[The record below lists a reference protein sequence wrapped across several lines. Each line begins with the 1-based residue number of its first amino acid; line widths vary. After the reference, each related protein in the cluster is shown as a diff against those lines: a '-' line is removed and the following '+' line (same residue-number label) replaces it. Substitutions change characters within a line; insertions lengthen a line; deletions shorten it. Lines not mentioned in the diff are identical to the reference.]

1 MKFTVNWLKQ
11 YVDFD
16 LSAEDLAERLTML
29 GLEVDAVTPL
39 YQALTEIKVA
49 EVITVDQH
57 PQADHLSVC
66 TVQAGKEVKRVVC
79 GAPNVRPGLLSAIA
93 LPGVV
98 MPEGFK
104 IKKSK
109 LRGEVS
115 EGMLCS
121 EKELG
126 LNDSHAGIIELPESC
141 AVGQSL
147 RQALNLEDTLIEVDL
162 TPNRPDCTSVVGVA
176 REIAAF
182 SGSFLKL
189 PEADGSI
196 PASGTLGNTSFSI
209 EVRDSILCPRY
220 AAQLLRG
227 VKIGPSPAWLQRLL
241 TAVGLRP
248 INNIVDITNFVM
260 LEYGQPLHAFDFNK
274 LSGGKIIV
282 RQALSGEKLTTLDDV
297 ERLLEPDMLVI
308 CDENKPA
315 AVAGVM
321 GGGGS
326 EVDNSSSEIL
336 LESAYFNPV
345 SIRRTARRL
354 KLSTDASYRFE
365 RGIDPQGTI
374 KALNRA
380 ISLMVRYGGA
390 ETSGSMV
397 DCQGTMPEI
406 KPINLR
412 VQRTSNLLGDD
423 FTLEEISSMLN
434 AIEISSTRIDE
445 DTLLVTP
452 PSFRVDLEREIDLV
466 EEIAR
471 LKGYNEISTTLPTVP
486 MTFSSQAEDRLLRR
500 KISRIMTGLGCS
512 EAINYSFTDPAN
524 FDKLTLE
531 ENDHRRRTIK
541 IMNPLSEEQSIMR
554 TTLLPGLLE
563 NARHNINHQ
572 NNDLKLFEIGKVFL
586 PVDGQEQ
593 PLEEQHL
600 SAVFSGR
607 RQLDGPPVHFGTT
620 PFDIYDAKGII
631 ENILNEIRLEAHFI
645 MDSDTPYSTSGQFL
659 TIESAGKYL
668 GELGKLS
675 PRVLKD
681 FGIKE
686 EVYFLDLNLDNVG
699 AAQIASIK
707 FKPLSRF
714 PAVKRDLAI
723 VIDNGIGA
731 GELVDAINNKGFKH
745 LQQVEIFDIYQGN
758 PINEGQKSVALSL
771 TYHSDKNTLKDKAVA
786 KIQNKIIALLVD
798 KFHGK
803 LREA

>member
-16 LSAEDLAERLTML
+16 LSVEDLAEGLTML

-39 YQALTEIKVA
+39 YQDLTEIKVA

-57 PQADHLSVC
+57 PQADHLSLC
-66 TVQAGKEVKRVVC
+66 TVQVGTETKRVVC

-93 LPGVV
+93 LPGVI

-109 LRGEVS
+109 LRGQVS

-126 LNDSHAGIIELPESC
+126 LNDSHAGIIELPGSC
-141 AVGQSL
+141 TAGQSL

-162 TPNRPDCTSVVGVA
+162 TPNRPDCTSVIGIA

-182 SGSFLKL
+182 SGSSLKL

-196 PASGTLGNTSFSI
+196 PVTDSASFSV
-209 EVRDSILCPRY
+209 EVQDTTLCPRY

-282 RQALSGEKLTTLDDV
+282 RRALSGEKITTLDDV
-297 ERLLEPDMLVI
+297 ERLLDPDMLVI

-315 AVAGVM
+315 AVAGIM

-326 EVDNSSSEIL
+326 EVDNSTSEIL

-365 RGIDPQGTI
+365 RGIDPQGAI

-390 ETSGSMV
+390 EPAGSMV
-397 DCQGTMPEI
+397 DCQGTMPKI

-423 FTLEEISSMLN
+423 FTLEEISNMLN
-434 AIEISSTRIDE
+434 AIEVTSTEIDK

-466 EEIAR
+466 EEVAR
-471 LKGYNEISTTLPTVP
+471 LRGYNEIPTTLPTVP
-486 MTFSSQAEDRLLRR
+486 MAFSSQAEDRLLRR
-500 KISRIMTGLGCS
+500 EISHMMTSLGCS
-512 EAINYSFTDPAN
+512 EAINYSFTDPTN
-524 FDKLTLE
+524 LDKLTLD
-531 ENDHRRRTIK
+531 ENDHRRRTIR

-563 NARHNINHQ
+563 NTRHNINHQ
-572 NNDLKLFEIGKVFL
+572 NNDLKIFEIGKVFL

-631 ENILNEIRLEAHFI
+631 ENILNEIRLKAHFI
-645 MDSDTPYSTSGQFL
+645 IGSDTPYSSSGQFL

-668 GELGKLS
+668 GELGKFS
-675 PRVLKD
+675 PAVLKS

-699 AAQIASIK
+699 AAQIASIN

-723 VIDNGIGA
+723 IINNGIGA
-731 GELVDAINNKGFKH
+731 GELVDAINNEGFKH
-745 LQQVEIFDIYQGN
+745 LQQVEIFDIYQGS
-758 PINEGQKSVALSL
+758 PISEGQKSVALSL
-771 TYHSDKNTLKDKAVA
+771 TYHSDKNTLKDKTVA
-786 KIQNKIIALLVD
+786 KVQNKIIALLVD

>member
-16 LSAEDLAERLTML
+16 LSVEDLAERLTML

-39 YQALTEIKVA
+39 YQALSKIKVA
-49 EVITVDQH
+49 KVITVAQH
-57 PQADHLSVC
+57 PQADHLSLC
-66 TVQAGKEVKRVVC
+66 TVQVGEEVKRVVC

-141 AVGQSL
+141 VAGQSL

-162 TPNRPDCTSVVGVA
+162 TPNRPDCTSVIGVA

-182 SGSFLKL
+182 SGSSLKL
-189 PEADGSI
+189 PEAAGNI
-196 PASGTLGNTSFSI
+196 PAAGSASFSV
-209 EVRDSILCPRY
+209 EVLDSILCPRY

-274 LSGGKIIV
+274 LSGGRIIV
-282 RQALSGEKLTTLDDV
+282 RRALNGEKITTLDEV

-326 EVDNSSSEIL
+326 EVDNSSCEIL

-390 ETSGSMV
+390 APAGSMV

-406 KPINLR
+406 KPINFR
-412 VQRTSNLLGDD
+412 VQRTSNLLGAD
-423 FTLEEISSMLN
+423 FTLEEISTMLN
-434 AIEISSTRIDE
+434 AIEVTSTKVDE

-471 LKGYNEISTTLPTVP
+471 LKGYNEIPTTLPTVP

-500 KISRIMTGLGCS
+500 QISRIMTGLGCS
-512 EAINYSFTDPAN
+512 EAINYSFTDPAD

-541 IMNPLSEEQSIMR
+541 IMNPLSEEQSVMR

-586 PVDGQEQ
+586 PVDGQQQ

-600 SAVFSGR
+600 CAVFSGR
-607 RQLDGPPVHFGTT
+607 RQLDGPPVHFGT
-620 PFDIYDAKGII
+620 PLFDIYDAKGII
-631 ENILNEIRLEAHFI
+631 ENLLNEIRLEAHFT
-645 MDSDTPYSTSGQFL
+645 MDSEAPYSAPGLFL

-675 PRVLKD
+675 PTVLKA

-686 EVYFLDLNLDNVG
+686 EVYFLDLNLDNAG
-699 AAQIASIK
+699 AAQIAGIN

-723 VIDNGIGA
+723 IIDNGIGA
-731 GELVDAINNKGFKH
+731 GELADAINNEGFKH

-758 PINEGQKSVALSL
+758 PIKEGKKSVALSL

>member
-39 YQALTEIKVA
+39 YQALTKIKVA
-49 EVITVDQH
+49 EVITVDKH

-66 TVQAGKEVKRVVC
+66 TVQVGAEMKRVVC

-109 LRGEVS
+109 LRGQVS

-126 LNDSHAGIIELPESC
+126 LNDSHTGIIELPESC
-141 AVGQSL
+141 STGQSL

-162 TPNRPDCTSVVGVA
+162 TPNRPDCTSVIGIA

-182 SGSFLKL
+182 SGSILK
-189 PEADGSI
+189 PPKSNTSN
-196 PASGTLGNTSFSI
+196 PASGNTSFSV
-209 EVRDSILCPRY
+209 EVQDTALCPRY

-274 LSGGKIIV
+274 LSGSKVIV
-282 RQALSGEKLTTLDDV
+282 RQALSGEKITTLDDV

-315 AVAGVM
+315 AVAGIM
-321 GGGGS
+321 GGGSS
-326 EVDNSSSEIL
+326 EVDNSTSEIL

-380 ISLMVRYGGA
+380 ISLMVRYSGA
-390 ETSGSMV
+390 EISGSIV
-397 DCQGTMPEI
+397 DCRNTLPETQ
-406 KPINLR
+406 PIQLR
-412 VQRTSNLLGDD
+412 VQRTANLLGDD
-423 FTLEEISSMLN
+423 FTLEEISNMLN
-434 AIEISSTRIDE
+434 AIEVTSTEIDK

-466 EEIAR
+466 EEVAR
-471 LKGYNEISTTLPTVP
+471 LKGYNEIPTTLPTVP
-486 MTFSSQAEDRLLRR
+486 MAFSSQAEDRLLRR
-500 KISRIMTGLGCS
+500 RISHLMTGLGCS
-512 EAINYSFTDPAN
+512 EAINYSFTDPAD
-524 FDKLTLE
+524 FAKLTLD

-563 NARHNINHQ
+563 NTRHNINHQ
-572 NNDLKLFEIGKVFL
+572 NNDLKIFEIGKVFL

-593 PLEEQHL
+593 PLEEQHI

-645 MDSDTPYSTSGQFL
+645 IDSDAPYSSSGQFL

-668 GELGKLS
+668 GELGKFS
-675 PRVLKD
+675 PTVLKA

-686 EVYFLDLNLDNVG
+686 EIYFLDLNLDKVG
-699 AAQIASIK
+699 TAQTAGIK

-723 VIDNGIGA
+723 IIDNGIGA
-731 GELVDAINNKGFKH
+731 GEIVEAINNEGFKH
-745 LQQVEIFDIYQGN
+745 LQRVEIFDIYQGN
-758 PINEGQKSVALSL
+758 PISEGQKSVALSL

-786 KIQNKIIALLVD
+786 KIQNKIITLLVD

>member
-16 LSAEDLAERLTML
+16 LSVEDLAERLTML
-29 GLEVDAVTPL
+29 GLEVDAATPL
-39 YQALTEIKVA
+39 YQTLTEIKVA

-66 TVQAGKEVKRVVC
+66 TIQVGGEVKRVVC

-141 AVGQSL
+141 AAGQSL

-162 TPNRPDCTSVVGVA
+162 TPNRPDCTSVIGVA

-182 SGSFLKL
+182 SGSSLKL
-189 PEADGSI
+189 PEADISI
-196 PASGTLGNTSFSI
+196 PVSGSSSSTSFSV
-209 EVRDSILCPRY
+209 EVRDSTLCPRY
-220 AAQLLRG
+220 TAQLLRG

-274 LSGGKIIV
+274 LSGDKIII
-282 RQALSGEKLTTLDDV
+282 RQALSGEKITTLDDV

-315 AVAGVM
+315 AVAGIM

-326 EVDNSSSEIL
+326 EVDNSTSEIL

-380 ISLMVRYGGA
+380 ISLMVRYGGGEPA
-390 ETSGSMV
+390 GSMV
-397 DCQGTMPEI
+397 DCQGTIPEI

-412 VQRTSNLLGDD
+412 VQRTANLLGAD
-423 FTLEEISSMLN
+423 FTLEEISTMLN
-434 AIEISSTRIDE
+434 AIEVTGIKINE

-471 LKGYNEISTTLPTVP
+471 LKGYNEIPTTLPTVP
-486 MTFSSQAEDRLLRR
+486 MAFSSQTEDRLLRR
-500 KISRIMTGLGCS
+500 KISHIMTGLGCS

-524 FDKLTLE
+524 LDKLTLD

-572 NNDLKLFEIGKVFL
+572 SNDLKLFEIGKVFL
-586 PVDGQEQ
+586 PIDGQEQ

-600 SAVFSGR
+600 SAAFSGR

-620 PFDIYDAKGII
+620 PFDIYDAKGIA

-645 MDSDTPYSTSGQFL
+645 MGSEAPYSLPGPFL

-668 GELGKLS
+668 GELGKFS
-675 PRVLKD
+675 PTALKA

-699 AAQIASIK
+699 AARTAGIK

-723 VIDNGIGA
+723 IIDNGVGA
-731 GELVDAINNKGFKH
+731 GEIVNAINNEGFKY

-758 PINEGQKSVALSL
+758 PISEGQKSVALSL

>member
-29 GLEVDAVTPL
+29 GLEVDAITPL

-49 EVITVDQH
+49 EVITVDKH
-57 PQADHLSVC
+57 PQADHLSIC
-66 TVQAGKEVKRVVC
+66 QVQVGEETKMVVC
-79 GAPNVRPGLLSAIA
+79 GAPNVRPGLLTAIA

-109 LRGEVS
+109 LRGQVS

-141 AVGQSL
+141 STGQSL

-162 TPNRPDCTSVVGVA
+162 TPNRPDCTSVIGIA

-182 SGSFLKL
+182 SGSTLK
-189 PEADGSI
+189 PPKSDTNR
-196 PASGTLGNTSFSI
+196 PASDTASFSV
-209 EVRDSILCPRY
+209 EVQDTTLCPRY

-227 VKIGPSPAWLQRLL
+227 VKIGPSPNWLQRLL

-274 LSGGKIIV
+274 LSGGKVIV
-282 RQALSGEKLTTLDDV
+282 RRALSGEKITTIDNV

-326 EVDNSSSEIL
+326 EVDNSTSEIL
-336 LESAYFNPV
+336 LESAYFNPL

-354 KLSTDASYRFE
+354 KLPTDASYRFE
-365 RGIDPQGTI
+365 RGIDPQGTL

-380 ISLMVRYGGA
+380 ISLIVRYSGA
-390 ETSGSMV
+390 EASGSIV
-397 DCQGTMPEI
+397 DCQGTLPEI
-406 KPINLR
+406 QPIQLR
-412 VQRTSNLLGDD
+412 VQRTANLLGDD
-423 FTLEEISSMLN
+423 FTLKQISNMLN
-434 AIEISSTRIDE
+434 AIEVTSTQIDK

-466 EEIAR
+466 EEVAR
-471 LKGYNEISTTLPTVP
+471 LKGYNEIPTTLPTVP
-486 MTFSSQAEDRLLRR
+486 MAFSSQAKGRMLRR
-500 KISRIMTGLGCS
+500 EIGRIMIGLGCS
-512 EAINYSFTDPAN
+512 EAINYSFTDPAHL
-524 FDKLTLE
+524 DKLSLE
-531 ENDHRRRTIK
+531 KDDPRRRTIN
-541 IMNPLSEEQSIMR
+541 IMNPLSEEQSVMR

-572 NNDLKLFEIGKVFL
+572 NNDLRLFELGKVFL

-593 PLEEQHL
+593 PLEEQHIT
-600 SAVFSGR
+600 AVFCGR
-607 RQLDGPPVHFGTT
+607 RQLDGPPVHFGAT
-620 PFDIYDAKGII
+620 PFDLYDAKGII
-631 ENILNEIRLEAHFI
+631 ENILNEIRLQAHFI
-645 MDSDTPYSTSGQFL
+645 IGANAPYSTPEQFL
-659 TIESAGKYL
+659 TIETAGKYI

-675 PRVLKD
+675 STTLKT

-686 EVYFLDLNLDNVG
+686 EVYFLDLNLDNLGSVRTAG
-699 AAQIASIK
+699 IK

-723 VIDNGIGA
+723 IVDDEIGA
-731 GELVDAINNKGFKH
+731 GEIVDAIINQGFKL

-758 PINEGQKSVALSL
+758 PISDGKKSVALSL
-771 TYHSDKNTLKDKAVA
+771 TYHSAENTLKDKAVA
-786 KIQNKIIALLVD
+786 KVQNKIIALVVD